1 MNKRSKRKTVHGD
14 VDGLRPTRGEIE
26 DAGLSRATASP
37 VQSSRSP
44 TGLIV
49 KTAARE
55 KADDGGRD
63 GDGPGGGH
71 SSGDRVDLLEAWADK
86 SDDVDAPIPLIRLD
100 ENEIPLIPFS
110 SQGIMVQLHYC
121 KEAEIQG
128 YVRCNGTDCLLC
140 RVGRKREDRYL
151 LPVYAPTS
159 RSVGVLAISS
169 SSRPG
174 ALRPQLMP
182 SLRSGRRAVWLIR
195 RLDRVAFRVTTVDL
209 KDGIDDGAEIIA
221 DFLGRLKA
229 GRVDLQAV
237 YQRLDD
243 RDLAEVPGVASM
255 MRIKG
260 IQL

>member
-1 MNKRSKRKTVHGD
+1 MAKRSKSKVVHGD
-14 VDGLRPTRGEIE
+14 VDGLRPPRGEIE
-26 DAGLSRATASP
+26 DVGLSPATASP

-44 TGLIV
+44 TGLVV
-49 KTAARE
+49 KTAGRE
-55 KADDGGRD
+55 QADDGGRD

-86 SDDVDAPIPLIRLD
+86 SDDVDVPIPLIRID

-110 SQGIMVQLHYC
+110 TEGIVVHLHYC

-174 ALRPQLMP
+174 SLRPQLLP
-182 SLRSGRRAVWLIR
+182 SLRSSRRVVWLIR
-195 RLDRVAFRVTTVDL
+195 RIDRVEFRVTTVDL
-209 KDGIDDGAEIIA
+209 RDDIDDGAEIIA
-221 DFLGRLKA
+221 DFVGRWKA
-229 GRVDLQAV
+229 GRVDLKAV

-243 RDLAEVPGVASM
+243 RDLAAVPGVASLM
-255 MRIKG
+255 KIKG
-260 IQL
+260 IEL